1 MKILFSCIAAI
12 SHFKPMLPFANALK
26 ARGHDVRFATSVELS
41 EDISK
46 AGFQLLTLDRPS
58 EQASDQ
64 VKQQFANIPAK
75 DLGKIYAAQVFLDI
89 FPKTA
94 LPKLLKDLASWR
106 PDLIVREPT
115 EFSSLIAAQKLG
127 IRHVRIEI
135 VNGESEESL
144 ATNYHKQIDKLRS
157 DVGLP
162 PAGIGYLKDEPAFSA
177 HPQALD
183 DTPRINSQSPI
194 RFLAD
199 PLKRSNAGIK
209 PDWLPKDD
217 LPLIYATF
225 GTIAAGL
232 EHCNDI
238 YRIALEA
245 FSELPVNV
253 LLTTGKDA
261 PADLISSVP
270 PNVIVRSFVPQADV
284 LPHAQLMV
292 SHGGS
297 GTVIAGLAFGV
308 PMVITPMFADQP
320 DNARCLQSVGLSISI
335 SAADVASLKN
345 AVITALADDN
355 MRERAQLA
363 AKEVEEM
370 ATVDEAVD
378 LMLSA

>member
-1 MKILFSCIAAI
+1 MKILFSCVAII
-12 SHFKPMLPFANALK
+12 SHFKPLLPFANALK
-26 ARGHDVRFATSVELS
+26 TRGHDVRFAARVELS
-41 EDISK
+41 EDIAKS
-46 AGFQLLTLDRPS
+46 GFQHLILDSPS

-64 VKQQFANIPAK
+64 VRQQFENVSAQK
-75 DLGKIYAAQVFLDI
+75 LGKIYAAEVFLNLL
-89 FPKTA
+89 PKTA
-94 LPKLLKDLASWR
+94 LPKLLKDLARWR

-115 EFSSLIAAQKLG
+115 EFSGLIAAQKLG
-127 IRHVRIEI
+127 IRHVRVEI

-144 ATNYHKQIDKLRS
+144 ATNYYKQIDELRS
-157 DVGLP
+157 GVGLP
-162 PAGIGYLKDEPAFSA
+162 PAGFGYLKDEPAFSA
-177 HPQALD
+177 HPQSLD
-183 DTPRINSQSPI
+183 DTPRINSQSPT

-199 PLKRSNAGIK
+199 PLEPSHNPTK
-209 PDWLPKDD
+209 PDWLPQDD

-232 EHCNDI
+232 EHSNDI

-297 GTVIAGLAFGV
+297 GTVIAGLASGV

-320 DNARCLQSVGLSISI
+320 DNARCLQSAGLSLSVLD
-335 SAADVASLKN
+335 ADVASLKN
-345 AVITALADDN
+345 AVIRALADDK
-355 MRERAQLA
+355 MRDRAQLA
-363 AKEVEEM
+363 AKEIEKM
-370 ATVDEAVD
+370 ATVDEAID